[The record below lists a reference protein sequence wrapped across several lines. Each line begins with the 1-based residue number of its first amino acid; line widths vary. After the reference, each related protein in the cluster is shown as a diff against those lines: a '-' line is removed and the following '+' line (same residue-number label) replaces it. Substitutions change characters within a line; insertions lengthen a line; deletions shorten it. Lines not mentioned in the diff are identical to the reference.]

1 MEAKNMRI
9 LEKHEDYMD
18 WEKLTQ
24 HCEVLVGL
32 TEFEKDRAKRAFLLL
47 KKEFGDDFLKSA
59 FIDHHPI
66 VQYIVNLAPWT
77 RKWIMW
83 FAEAIKELKDQV
95 NYPNLLSRLK
105 DNEKFGEGLSVL
117 EIAYKL
123 SKAGFRISIDPS
135 VNASGRPKIPDL
147 KVCNEDN
154 GEELFVEVSIQGESI
169 IQKEAWQT
177 MQRIHDP
184 LWRSV
189 PFMHYC
195 GRIHKILADRHL
207 DDIAK
212 KVEKIIE
219 RVRKENA
226 FHELVIEGI
235 IEMGIAPEDDK
246 EILQKWAMERGLK
259 VGEFSG
265 PPFDVNEILRTKRKI
280 EDEQK
285 QLPNDNPNIIIVMNN
300 NLFFH
305 AKDIRQIISELEE
318 EVYRYPHLLSVVV
331 SGGYLGGGDNTII
344 MKDQHVFIRKTRADL
359 LVEQYII
366 LFNQFCDIKISPA
379 TITKMYNAFRSY

>member
-18 WEKLTQ
+18 WEKLAQ
-24 HCEVLVGL
+24 HCETLDGL

-47 KKEFGDDFLKSA
+47 NKEFGDDFLKGA

-66 VQYIVNLAPWT
+66 VQHIVNLAPWT
-77 RKWIMW
+77 CKWIMW
-83 FAEAIKELKDQV
+83 FAEAIKEMKDQV
-95 NYPNLLSRLK
+95 NYPNLLSRLRDK
-105 DNEKFGEGLSVL
+105 EKYGEGLSVL

-169 IQKEAWQT
+169 IRKEAWQT

-184 LWRSV
+184 LWHSV

-235 IEMGIAPEDDK
+235 IEMGIASEDDK

-280 EDEQK
+280 EHEQK
-285 QLPNDNPNIIIVMNN
+285 QLPNNNPNIVVVINN
-300 NLFFH
+300 ALFFH
-305 AKDIRQIISELEE
+305 AQDIRQIISELE
-318 EVYRYPHLLSVVV
+318 R
-331 SGGYLGGGDNTII
+331 GG
-344 MKDQHVFIRKTRADL
+344 V
-359 LVEQYII
+359 
-366 LFNQFCDIKISPA
+366 
-379 TITKMYNAFRSY
+379 